1 MRLVSVLTGHQS
13 AARAGGKIGGAET
26 ERFLCFR
33 TRSGALC
40 GSGYCRTENIAQG
53 GRSPLR
59 PRRYGWRLYSDR
71 YGWWR
76 AQGYHR
82 FVYME
87 RVGDQHVA
95 QSEIMDSSDEKAFE
109 MIWLAFYAGL

>member
-1 MRLVSVLTGHQS
+1 MVLKRNAFPAS
-13 AARAGGKIGGAET
+13 ARAVEHCADQDIAEP
-26 ERFLCFR
+26 R
-33 TRSGALC
+33 TSRRAGDPSV
-40 GSGYCRTENIAQG
+40 
-53 GRSPLR
+53 R
-59 PRRYGWRLYSDR
+59 PRRYGWGLYSDR

-95 QSEIMDSSDEKAFE
+95 QPEIMDSSDEKAFE
-109 MIWLAFYAGL
+109 MI